1 MAAEWVCSRMRGGDR
16 EAARLVHQFAHDLAV
31 GAAALAL
38 TVDPDV
44 LILGGGISASADL
57 WKDPFA
63 EALAPLVLRM
73 PELRV
78 SQLGSRGVVEG
89 AAWRGAQFLEAHSY
103 SDYLLPA
110 QSLTQYA

>member
-1 MAAEWVCSRMRGGDR
+1 
-16 EAARLVHQFAHDLAV
+16 
-31 GAAALAL
+31 
-38 TVDPDV
+38 
-44 LILGGGISASADL
+44 
-57 WKDPFA
+57 
-63 EALAPLVLRM
+63 M

>member
-1 MAAEWVCSRMRGGDR
+1 MRGGDR
-16 EAARLVHQFAHDLAV
+16 EAARLVHEFAHDLAV

-57 WKDPFA
+57 WKDTFA

-110 QSLTQYA
+110 QSLTQHA